1 MITAEQLAK
10 VRLFRSENVGAV
22 TFRSLIAHF
31 KTAQNA
37 LDNLPDCAR
46 RGGRLR
52 PLKICSKDEAGREIE
67 RLEKAGA
74 RLVFSDT
81 PEYSRL
87 LAALPDAPPFL
98 SVWGNPALLNGK
110 NIAVVGTRNAS
121 VNGKNIARRMSADFV
136 AAGYNVVSGLA
147 IGIDVAAH
155 EGALYA
161 ATDKAST
168 IAVLGTGL
176 NIPYPAQNRRFYD
189 EIREKGLLVSEFPID
204 TKPQPS
210 NFPYRN
216 RIISGLSAALVVIE
230 AALRSGSLIT
240 ANKALEQGREVF
252 AVPASP
258 TDERAAGVNHLIKTG
273 APLVES
279 AQDVI
284 AALTENPILGL
295 SETEHSV
302 PAPIKNK
309 SESGVDATALSCA
322 DFLEKMDG
330 TPIGIDELVRE
341 TGLPAAAISV
351 LLVELELAG
360 RIERL
365 PGGKVIRI
373 MNPVG

>member
-1 MITAEQLAK
+1 MITAEHLAA

-22 TFRSLIAHF
+22 TFRSLVAHF
-31 KTAQNA
+31 GSAQAA

-46 RGGRLR
+46 HGGRLR
-52 PLKICSKDEAGREIE
+52 PLKICSEDDAGREIE

-74 RLVFSDT
+74 RLIFSDAEDY
-81 PEYSRL
+81 PRL

-98 SVWGNPALLNGK
+98 SVWGNAALLNGK
-110 NIAVVGTRNAS
+110 NVAVVGTRNAS
-121 VNGKNIARRMSADFV
+121 INGKNIARRMGADFV

-147 IGIDVAAH
+147 LGIDVAAH

-189 EIREKGLLVSEFPID
+189 EIHEKGLLVSEFPID

-210 NFPYRN
+210 TFPYRN
-216 RIISGLSAALVVIE
+216 RIISGLSAGLVVIE

-284 AALTENPILGL
+284 DALAGAPVLSL
-295 SETEHSV
+295 SERPV
-302 PAPIKNK
+302 PRPDAIKNQT
-309 SESGVDATALSCA
+309 VPDIDPNALSCA
-322 DFLEKMDG
+322 DLLGKLDG
-330 TPIGIDELVRE
+330 TPIETDALVRE

>member
-52 PLKICSKDEAGREIE
+52 PLKICSEKEAGREIE

-176 NIPYPAQNRRFYD
+176 NIPYPVQNRRFYD

-295 SETEHSV
+295 SETGRSV
-302 PAPIKNK
+302 SAPIKNK
-309 SESGVDATALSCA
+309 SKSDVDATALSCA

>member
-52 PLKICSKDEAGREIE
+52 PLKICSEDEAGREIE

-258 TDERAAGVNHLIKTG
+258 TDERASGVNHLIKTG

-309 SESGVDATALSCA
+309 SESDVDATALSCA